1 MSRFDFSQELLKWFD
16 LHGRNNLPWQ
26 DNRTPYRVWIS
37 EIMLQQTQ
45 VNTVIPFFKRF
56 MESYPD
62 INSLSNA
69 SKEQVMHHWTGLGY
83 YARARN
89 LHKMSHIIQEKYNG
103 SIPLDFNELVQLPG
117 IGRSTAGAI
126 LALSDNQKYAIL
138 DGNVK
143 RVLARYHAVS
153 GWPGLTKVEK
163 KLWGLSEK
171 HLPSERFADFTQA
184 IMDLGATLCIRSKP
198 QCQICPLTR
207 NCKARIK
214 KKMEQYPGK
223 KKSNPKPHKQTIMII
238 VIAGAKVLL
247 EKRPDSG
254 IWGGLFSFPEVD
266 KNQTIEN
273 WCETRLKKIKK
284 TVSKKSTISH
294 TFSHFK
300 LDINPIE
307 VRLGISSCKL
317 DLYENEYWYDLDQP
331 SEIGLAA
338 PIKKL
343 LQEVV

>member
-45 VNTVIPFFKRF
+45 VSTVIPFFERF

-62 INSLSNA
+62 ISSLCNA
-69 SKEQVMHHWTGLGY
+69 STEQVMHHWTGLGY

-89 LHKMSHIIQEKYNG
+89 LHKMSRIIQENYNG
-103 SIPLDFNELVQLPG
+103 NLPLDFNELVQLPG

-163 KLWGLSEK
+163 KLWRLSEK
-171 HLPSERFADFTQA
+171 HLPSERIADFTQA

-198 QCQICPLTR
+198 QCQICPLTS

-214 KKMEQYPGK
+214 EKVEQYPGK

-238 VIAGAKVLL
+238 VIAGTKVLL

-254 IWGGLFSFPEVD
+254 IWGGLFSFPEID
-266 KNQTIEN
+266 ENQTIEH

-284 TVSKKSTISH
+284 IVSKKSTISH

-307 VRLGISSCKL
+307 VRLGNSSCKL

>member
-16 LHGRNNLPWQ
+16 LYGRNNLPWQ

-45 VNTVIPFFKRF
+45 VSTAIPFFKRF

-69 SKEQVMHHWTGLGY
+69 STEQVMHHWTGLGY

-89 LHKMSHIIQEKYNG
+89 LHKMSHIIQEKYKGN
-103 SIPLDFNELVQLPG
+103 IPLDFNELVQLPG

-153 GWPGLTKVEK
+153 GWPGLSKVEK
-163 KLWGLSEK
+163 KLWRLSEK
-171 HLPSERFADFTQA
+171 HLPSERIADFTQA
-184 IMDLGATLCIRSKP
+184 IMDLGATLCVRSKP
-198 QCQICPLTR
+198 QCQICPLTK

-214 KKMEQYPGK
+214 KKVELYPGK

-238 VIAGAKVLL
+238 VIAGNKVLL

-254 IWGGLFSFPEVD
+254 IWGGLFSFPEID
-266 KNQTIEN
+266 NNQTIEH
-273 WCETRLKKIKK
+273 WCETRLKKIEK

-307 VRLGISSCKL
+307 VRLDNSSCKL

-331 SEIGLAA
+331 SEIGMAA

>member
-16 LHGRNNLPWQ
+16 LYGRNNLPWQ

-45 VNTVIPFFKRF
+45 VSTAIPFFKRF

-69 SKEQVMHHWTGLGY
+69 STEQVMHHWTGLGY

-89 LHKMSHIIQEKYNG
+89 LHKMSHIIQEKYKGN
-103 SIPLDFNELVQLPG
+103 IPLDFNELVQLPG

-153 GWPGLTKVEK
+153 GWPGLSKVEK
-163 KLWGLSEK
+163 KLWRLSEK
-171 HLPSERFADFTQA
+171 HLPSERIADFTQA
-184 IMDLGATLCIRSKP
+184 IMDLGATLCVRSKP
-198 QCQICPLTR
+198 QCQICPLTN
-207 NCKARIK
+207 NCKARIEK
-214 KKMEQYPGK
+214 KVELYPEK

-238 VIAGAKVLL
+238 VIAGTKVLL

-266 KNQTIEN
+266 KNQTIKH
-273 WCETRLKKIKK
+273 WCETRLKKIEK
-284 TVSKKSTISH
+284 TVSKKSPISH
-294 TFSHFK
+294 TFSHFN

-307 VRLGISSCKL
+307 VRLGNSSCKL

-331 SEIGLAA
+331 SEIGMAA

-343 LQEVV
+343 LQEFV

>member
-16 LHGRNNLPWQ
+16 LYGRNNLPWQ

-45 VNTVIPFFKRF
+45 VSTAIPFFKRF

-69 SKEQVMHHWTGLGY
+69 STEQVMHHWTGLGY

-89 LHKMSHIIQEKYNG
+89 LHKMSHIIQEKYKGN
-103 SIPLDFNELVQLPG
+103 IPLDFNELVQLPG

-153 GWPGLTKVEK
+153 GWPGLSKVEK
-163 KLWGLSEK
+163 KLWRLSEK
-171 HLPSERFADFTQA
+171 HLPSERIADFTQA

-198 QCQICPLTR
+198 QCQICPLTN
-207 NCKARIK
+207 NCKARIEK
-214 KKMEQYPGK
+214 KVELYPEK

-238 VIAGAKVLL
+238 VIAGTKVLL

-266 KNQTIEN
+266 KNQTIKH
-273 WCETRLKKIKK
+273 WCETRLKKIEK
-284 TVSKKSTISH
+284 TVSKKSPISH
-294 TFSHFK
+294 TFSHFN

-307 VRLGISSCKL
+307 VRLGNSSCKL

-331 SEIGLAA
+331 SEIGMAA

-343 LQEVV
+343 LQEFV